1 MRVLDMTGASDRLKN
16 GFDLGKC
23 TVLRELN
30 LQSPST
36 GSTGWWL
43 NLGSCRQ
50 LRKVNL
56 RNQAQAKTGSNTST
70 ELDFTNQT
78 KLEELDARGTQVQS
92 VTFAKGAPL
101 TRAWLPGTL
110 TVLKLEYLGKL
121 ATSRAHAGEL
131 Q

>member
-16 GFDLGKC
+16 GLDLGKC

-50 LRKVNL
+50 LRKVNV

-70 ELDFTNQT
+70 SSTSATRRNW
-78 KLEELDARGTQVQS
+78 KS
-92 VTFAKGAPL
+92 L
-101 TRAWLPGTL
+101 TRVARRF
-110 TVLKLEYLGKL
+110 
-121 ATSRAHAGEL
+121 RA
-131 Q
+131 